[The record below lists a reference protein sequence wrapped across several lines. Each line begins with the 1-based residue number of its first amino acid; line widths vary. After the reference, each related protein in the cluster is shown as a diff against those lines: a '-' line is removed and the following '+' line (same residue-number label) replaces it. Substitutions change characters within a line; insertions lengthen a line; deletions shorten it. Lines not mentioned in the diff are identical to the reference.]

1 MFNFGTFAGGLAE
14 GLRSGGEMETRRK
27 TAERLANAGEREA
40 QMHEASMDKARFKQ
54 DRRERLRAA
63 NEEIVSAWEP
73 EESGFAAGN
82 SPASAGTGTPSASV
96 AGLSSPGGFQP
107 ELPAA
112 ASMPSPGFDGIPGM
126 RPNNRAGSPDAGLMG
141 HYRRNAGSR
150 GLADTPA
157 DEAIARRM
165 LTGNLLEDSDELT
178 RMANIYR
185 KHGLIQEMA
194 PWMNKAWEAKKKR
207 IPDAL
212 RFLLAG
218 DAQAARK
225 ALEKGGIRLA
235 DDPVAM
241 KPNDPHGPR
250 WQLRFEDGRQQ
261 DIDLRELAGRFFPS
275 SIFKPYY

>member
-14 GLRSGGEMETRRK
+14 GLRSGGEMEARRK
-27 TAERLANAGEREA
+27 TAERLAKADERDA

-63 NEEIVSAWEP
+63 NDEIVSAWEP
-73 EESGFAAGN
+73 EKSGFAAGN
-82 SPASAGTGTPSASV
+82 SPASAGTRTPSASV
-96 AGLSSPGGFQP
+96 AGLSSPGGSQP

-112 ASMPSPGFDGIPGM
+112 ASVPFPRTDGIPEM
-126 RPNNRAGSPDAGLMG
+126 RSNRIGSPDAGLMER
-141 HYRRNAGSR
+141 YRRNAGPR
-150 GLADTPA
+150 ALADTPA
-157 DEAIARRM
+157 DETIARRM

-185 KHGLIQEMA
+185 KHGLIEEMA

-212 RFLLAG
+212 RFLLTG

>member
-1 MFNFGTFAGGLAE
+1 MGGKGFMFNFGTFAGGLAE

-27 TAERLANAGEREA
+27 TAERLAKADERDA

-63 NEEIVSAWEP
+63 NDEIVSAWEP
-73 EESGFAAGN
+73 GESGFAAGN
-82 SPASAGTGTPSASV
+82 SPASA

-112 ASMPSPGFDGIPGM
+112 ASVPFPRTDSLPEM
-126 RPNNRAGSPDAGLMG
+126 RPNRIGSPGAGLVER
-141 HYRRNAGSR
+141 YRRNAGPR
-150 GLADTPA
+150 ALADMPA
-157 DEAIARRM
+157 DETIARRM

-185 KHGLIQEMA
+185 KHGLIEEMA

-212 RFLLAG
+212 RFLLTG
-218 DAQAARK
+218 DAHAARK

-235 DDPVAM
+235 DDPM
-241 KPNDPHGPR
+241 PIKQNGLISLQ
-250 WQLRFEDGRQQ
+250 WQLRFEDGKQQ

-275 SIFKPYY
+275 SIFKGH